1 MLLRN
6 VFTKSLWDA
15 RRSLTGWTLA
25 IVGVGAMYGAFWPS
39 VQSPAL
45 AQAME
50 AYPKAIKDALDFD
63 LLSAAGYLRGS
74 VYGLLVPLL
83 VAIFA
88 IATGTRA
95 VAGDEEAGTLDL
107 VLAYPVGRAHLA
119 LQRFGALIV
128 ELGIVCFVMF
138 LAMVAMTGPFGFDGI
153 SAAEFAATNLQ
164 LALFGICFGALA
176 FAIGAATG
184 SRALALW
191 VSAAV
196 AVLAYVA
203 KALLPQVQGLG
214 WARDLSPFQ
223 WFIGGDPLS
232 NGLQIGSCLLLLGTA
247 AALVALGTTT
257 FTRRDLA
264 T

>member
-6 VFTKSLWDA
+6 VFTKSLWDS
-15 RRSLTGWTLA
+15 RRSLIGWTVA

-39 VQSPAL
+39 VQSPEL

-50 AYPKAIKDALDFD
+50 SYPKAIKDALDFD

-88 IATGTRA
+88 IAAGTRA

-107 VLAYPVGRAHLA
+107 VLAYPVGRVQLA
-119 LQRFGALIV
+119 LQRFAALTV
-128 ELGIVCFVMF
+128 EIGIACLLLFG
-138 LAMVAMTGPFGFDGI
+138 AMVAMTGPFEFDGI

-184 SRALALW
+184 SRSLALW
-191 VSAAV
+191 VSATI

-223 WFIGGDPLS
+223 WFIGGDPLT
-232 NGLQIGSCLLLLGTA
+232 NGLQVGGCLLLLGTS
-247 AALVALGTTT
+247 AALVALGTST